1 MKRLTNAILTSLL
14 LMSCGKE
21 EKSADAYGNFEATE
35 VIISAEANGKLLDFK
50 ISNGQNLKIG
60 DYVGVIDTV
69 QLSLR
74 RQQLMAQQQSIK
86 SRFKNIVSQADVYKE
101 QVKALIIEKKRTEKL
116 IADSAV
122 PSRQLDDINGK
133 INVTQSQIN
142 SINTQH
148 EPVFTEVESSHKQ
161 ILQIQDQI
169 NKSYLIN
176 PINGTVLETYIEPN
190 EMAGIGKPLYKI
202 ADLSNM
208 DLKVYVDG
216 AQLAN
221 IRLSQKVKV
230 FVDKDKKAN
239 RELEGKII
247 WISPQAEFTPKI
259 IQTKKE
265 RVNLVYAVK
274 VRVINDGTLK
284 ISMPGE
290 VFF

>member
-1 MKRLTNAILTSLL
+1 MKRIAITLITSLI

-35 VIISAEANGKLLDFK
+35 VIISSEANGKLLDFK
-50 ISNGQNLKIG
+50 ITYGQNLKMG
-60 DYVGVIDTV
+60 DYAGVIDTV
-69 QLSLR
+69 QLSLKL
-74 RQQLMAQQQSIK
+74 QQLMAQQQSIK
-86 SRFKNIVSQADVYKE
+86 LKFKNIISQADVYKE
-101 QVKALIIEKKRTEKL
+101 QFNALIVEKKRTEKL

-142 SINTQH
+142 SINTQN
-148 EPVFTEVESSHKQ
+148 ETVFTELESSHKQ

-169 NKSYLIN
+169 DNSYIIN

-190 EMAGIGKPLYKI
+190 EMAVIGKPLYKI

-208 DLKVYVDG
+208 DLKIYVDG

-221 IRLSQKVKV
+221 IRLGQKLKV
-230 FVDKDKKAN
+230 FVDKDKKSN
-239 RELEGKII
+239 RELEGQII

-274 VRVINDGTLK
+274 VRVKNDGTLK

-290 VFF
+290 VKF

>member
-1 MKRLTNAILTSLL
+1 MKRLTNVILTSLL

-69 QLSLR
+69 QLSLK

>member
-1 MKRLTNAILTSLL
+1 MKNVSSIIIASLIFAG
-14 LMSCGKE
+14 CGKE
-21 EKSADAYGNFEATE
+21 EKSADAFGNFEATE
-35 VIISAEANGKLLDFK
+35 VIISSEANGKLLDFT
-50 ISNGQNLKIG
+50 ISDGQNLEMG

-69 QLSLR
+69 QLSLKL
-74 RQQLMAQQQSIK
+74 QQLIVQQRSIK
-86 SRFKNIVSQADVYKE
+86 SKFKNIISQADVYKE
-101 QVKALIIEKKRTEKL
+101 QVKALIIEKKRTERL

-290 VFF
+290 VIF